1 MDDSRTVGNVRREGV
16 TWTYGVD
23 GVHTTV
29 TPGGRRN
36 GSPGNVHG
44 THTGRTS
51 QGSAAR
57 TACPY
62 RAPAGV
68 GTRTVSLPPPRT
80 AACAKTTKEPQ
91 R

>member
-62 RAPAGV
+62 RARRRRHPD
-68 GTRTVSLPPPRT
+68 REPPPTYRRVR
-80 AACAKTTKEPQ
+80 EDH
-91 R
+91 